1 MSKIKTSYIQG
12 KSQGSI
18 QANLE
23 YYSLKIEEASK
34 SGSKLII
41 LPELFLWDYFPIT
54 ENKKHFDL
62 AISLDSKEVKHFQN
76 LAKKLKVNLVLPV
89 FEKSV
94 DENFFN
100 TALTLNESGE
110 IISHYRKMHIPYDPG
125 FYEKFYFTPGD
136 KSFLVADTSIGKL
149 GVLICFDQW
158 FPEAARIMTL
168 GGVQL
173 ITYPTA
179 IGWDEQECR
188 GLSQQ
193 ALREDE
199 LNAWITIMRAHAI
212 ANGVYVIAVNRVG
225 KEDHLTFWGNSFVC
239 DPLGRILV
247 QSGTEE
253 DIQVCEIDFSK
264 IETTRKIWTF
274 LRDRRVDSYEP
285 ILKN

>member
-1 MSKIKTSYIQG
+1 MAVIKTSYIQG
-12 KSQGSI
+12 KSQGKI
-18 QANLE
+18 NDNLE
-23 YYSLKIEEASK
+23 YYTSKIQEASK
-34 SGSKLII
+34 SESKLIV

-62 AISLDSKEVKHFQN
+62 AISIDSKEVKHFQN
-76 LAKKLKVNLVLPV
+76 LSKKLKVNLVLPI
-89 FEKSV
+89 FEKSI
-94 DENFFN
+94 EGFFFN

-110 IISHYRKMHIPYDPG
+110 IVSHYRKMHIPYDPG

-179 IGWDEQECR
+179 IGWDEKESDFSR
-188 GLSQQ
+188 Q
-193 ALREDE
+193 ALREDQ

-212 ANGVYVIAVNRVG
+212 ANGIYVMAVNRVG
-225 KEDHLTFWGNSFVC
+225 KEGHLKFWGNSFLC
-239 DPLGRILV
+239 DPFGKVLV
-247 QSGTEE
+247 KSGTEE
-253 DIQVCEIDFSK
+253 DIQTCEIDFSK
-264 IETTRKIWTF
+264 IEETRKVWTF
-274 LRDRRVDSYEP
+274 LRDRRIDSYEP

>member
-1 MSKIKTSYIQG
+1 VSKIKTSYIQG